1 MRGLRDYRSV
11 TLVLSTIVGVLTNI
25 LIDYYFLDYSM
36 DYYFFFYIFQRTT
49 FNLEEKQ
56 KHLLRKM
63 FGSPHT
69 SNQIYLL
76 WNGFSNYAYLKDKYI
91 TLKGIGKILFVSVL
105 KILLIC
111 KFLNFTVVVIKKIKI
126 SKVCIQFSV

>member
-25 LIDYYFLDYSM
+25 LVDYYFLDYSM

-49 FNLEEKQ
+49 FNLEKKQ

-76 WNGFSNYAYLKDKYI
+76 WNGFSNYAYLKDMYI